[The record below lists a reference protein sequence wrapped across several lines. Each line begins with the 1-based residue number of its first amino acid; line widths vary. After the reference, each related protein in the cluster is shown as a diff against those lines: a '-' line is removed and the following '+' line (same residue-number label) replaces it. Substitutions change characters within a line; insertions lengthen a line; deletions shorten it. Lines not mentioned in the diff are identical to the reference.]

1 VLACRSFTMA
11 TPLDPSMEA
20 IFAQRFSFFYFS
32 NIVGFLNPMLRKYEL
47 EGFLPTFKGEYWEVS
62 AEHLLDF
69 HEFVHER
76 QIVHKDVHIKIFRY
90 SLKGEVL
97 DWYISLPASS
107 INSLA
112 SFHDAFNTFYKEK
125 FPAESLFEN
134 CCDVFEKHIQQKAD
148 FSFVFQN
155 KNHVSEEDL
164 QDTMDDNV
172 EEERNVFSNL
182 SQDHIVDKNMQ
193 NSSSLSFEF

>member
-1 VLACRSFTMA
+1 
-11 TPLDPSMEA
+11 MEA
-20 IFAQRFSFFYFS
+20 IFAQRFVFCDFS
-32 NIVGFLNPMLRKYEL
+32 NIVGFPNPMLSRDEW

-76 QIVHKDVHIKIFRY
+76 QIVHKDVHIKLFRY
-90 SLKGEVL
+90 SLKGEAL
-97 DWYISLPASS
+97 DWCRSLPASS

-148 FSFVFQN
+148 FSSVFQN

-182 SQDHIVDKNMQ
+182 SQDHIADENMQ